1 MIIYNLTLDIIAD
14 MFGEFLAKIFGTKPA
29 ATDEKA
35 VAKPAAIAPP
45 SVATDENAVATDKK
59 AVTNPAAATNV
70 KAQVPQTLSSEAA
83 VAAVAAGGQK
93 GGSRRRRRRSCGK
106 SKKGGA
112 YSGMGFGHI
121 GGKSRRRS
129 KKRNTHKRRK

>member
-14 MFGEFLAKIFGTKPA
+14 MFGEFFSNISNKFSNMFGKKPA
-29 ATDEKA
+29 ATNVNA
-35 VAKPAAIAPP
+35 VAKPVAIVPP
-45 SVATDENAVATDKK
+45 LVATDKK

-70 KAQVPQTLSSEAA
+70 KARVPPLSPEAA
-83 VAAVAAGGQK
+83 VADGVQK
-93 GGSRRRRRRSCGK
+93 GGSRRRRCRSRGK

-112 YSGMGFGHI
+112 YSGMGVGHQ
-121 GGKSRRRS
+121 GGKNHRRS

>member
-14 MFGEFLAKIFGTKPA
+14 MFEGILAKIFGTKPA
-29 ATDEKA
+29 ATDKNAVVKPEADADVKA
-35 VAKPAAIAPP
+35 KVPPPQPPPPPTGVPVSQPP
-45 SVATDENAVATDKK
+45 S
-59 AVTNPAAATNV
+59 
-70 KAQVPQTLSSEAA
+70 SE
-83 VAAVAAGGQK
+83 AAVAAGGQK

-112 YSGMGFGHI
+112 YSGMGFGRV
-121 GGKSRRRS
+121 GGKSHRRRRS